1 MRQSQPMTP
10 STAAAVA
17 EMSKRGYAPASPGSS
32 YGGCSGG
39 QPPQLLHVL
48 LLPPVILLSLHSL

>member
-39 QPPQLLHVL
+39 QLLHVL
-48 LLPPVILLSLHSL
+48 LLPPVFLLSLHSL